1 MVGSTGFRET
11 VVRTIRRYGDA
22 PGDLELVR
30 GFINTARLGD
40 GVEAFD
46 GPDDLAVWLRARGLL
61 GSGVEV
67 SEGDVEVAVAVRE
80 SLRDLAGVTGGRVMP
95 AASSARLDAVAVACG
110 LRPRFEPG
118 GVLSLA
124 PELDGVA
131 GAMGRLLGIVVA
143 AAGGDDWLRLKTCRN
158 PSCRW
163 AFYDTTRNRSAVW
176 CDMATCGSR
185 AKARRYYERR
195 RSARA

>member
-1 MVGSTGFRET
+1 
-11 VVRTIRRYGDA
+11 
-22 PGDLELVR
+22 VR

-46 GPDDLAVWLRARGLL
+46 EPDDLAVWLSARGLL

-67 SEGDVEVAVAVRE
+67 SQGDVKVAVAVRE
-80 SLRDLAGVTGGRVMP
+80 SLRDLAGVTGGRPMP
-95 AASSARLDAVAVACG
+95 AASSARLDAVAVVCG

-143 AAGGDDWLRLKTCRN
+143 AAGSDDWLRLKTCRN
-158 PSCRW
+158 SSCRW